1 MASSPLDRIYIRD
14 LQVRCIIGINDD
26 ERIEKQDVVINIL
39 MEADLRE
46 SGRSDQIGDTIDY
59 SIVKKRV
66 VELVESSQD
75 YLIEHLSERIAG
87 LCLEDGRVR
96 RVTVCVDKPGAL
108 RFARSVAIEITRER
122 S

>member
-75 YLIEHLSERIAG
+75 YLIEHLSEQIAG
-87 LCLEDGRVR
+87 LCLEDERVR

-122 S
+122 A